1 MSTKRRFKKANSLHV
16 QMIFAMLLAS
26 IIPLLIVL
34 VQMMN
39 GYREQETKPSAVTF
53 LSVPPTAA
61 AKSEKVSLMIRS
73 AA

>member
-1 MSTKRRFKKANSLHV
+1 MSTKRMLKKANSLHV

-39 GYREQETKPSAVTF
+39 GEELSPLPKMQAQLVERE
-53 LSVPPTAA
+53 SVKLLHGKA
-61 AKSEKVSLMIRS
+61 EEEE
-73 AA
+73 